1 MWAVVFCFN
10 HQWATLKYLKSV
22 STICKKAAFSIVL
35 LPPFQNGQIHVGY
48 KDLVENYQL
57 LVTNL
62 AKKREEK
69 EVKLVLNL
77 FQSLLDEFIRGYTKK
92 EESEQP
98 KVWNLHCYWLAGC
111 LNYVTLL
118 GIRKLLS
125 LKAFQWHHPWL
136 FRKCFPYTDHPHN
149 NFWMLIHQYETISY
163 LACS

>member
-1 MWAVVFCFN
+1 MELS
-10 HQWATLKYLKSV
+10 QLYPKRLSSEQYL
-22 STICKKAAFSIVL
+22 FL
-35 LPPFQNGQIHVGY
+35 LQNGQIHVGY

-98 KVWNLHCYWLAGC
+98 KV
-111 LNYVTLL
+111 
-118 GIRKLLS
+118 
-125 LKAFQWHHPWL
+125 
-136 FRKCFPYTDHPHN
+136 
-149 NFWMLIHQYETISY
+149 
-163 LACS
+163 